1 MKAARIV
8 KLNEPLQIQELQ
20 TPTSKGTQVLV
31 KIQSSGVCHS
41 DVHVWKGYYEGI
53 GGQQLKTIDRGVKY
67 PLTLGH
73 EIAGIVDSFGEQVE
87 GFSKNEMVEL
97 VSLAKR
103 GIIKPVVSERFKLDQ
118 AREALS
124 KLKDGKITGRGVIN
138 P

>member
-8 KLNEPLQIQELQ
+8 KLNEPLQIQEFQ

-41 DVHVWKGYYEGI
+41 DVHVWKAYYEGI
-53 GGQQLKTIDRGVKY
+53 GGQTINRGVKY
-67 PLTLGH
+67 PLILGH
-73 EIAGIVDSFGEQVE
+73 EIAGIVDSFAEQVE

-97 VSLAKR
+97 VLLAKR

-124 KLKDGKITGRGVIN
+124 KLKDGKITGRGVMN

>member
-67 PLTLGH
+67 PLTLGN

-87 GFSKNEMVEL
+87 GFSKNERVEL

-124 KLKDGKITGRGVIN
+124 KLKDGKIMGRGVIN